1 MASFPL
7 NAWYAAAYD
16 VEVGRALLART
27 VCNQKLVL
35 FRKQDGTVAALE
47 DACWHRLLPLS
58 LGRLEGDEL
67 VCGYHGLVYSSEGLC
82 THMPS
87 QETINPSACVRA
99 FPVLERHRF
108 LWVWPGDPALA
119 DPALVPDLHWN
130 DDPAWAGDGQL
141 ITVQCDYRLVIDNLM
156 DLTHETFVHGSSI
169 GNRAVAEAP
178 FVATHGDRT
187 ATVTRWM
194 ENIEAPPFWAGQIQH
209 ARGYTGPVDRW
220 QIVRFE
226 APCTVSIDVGV
237 APAGSG
243 AVPPRDE
250 RGQFSADAALSDRR
264 QGVNGQVLNTITP
277 ETDGSCHYFWA
288 FARNYC
294 LGEQRLTHELR
305 EGVARIFR
313 EDERVL
319 EAQQRAM
326 VERPGKQ
333 FYNLNI
339 DAGSMWARRLID
351 GLVAREG
358 GQAGAAPPASP
369 TGHPVFPLHSVA

>member
-1 MASFPL
+1 
-7 NAWYAAAYD
+7 
-16 VEVGRALLART
+16 V
-27 VCNQKLVL
+27 
-35 FRKQDGTVAALE
+35 
-47 DACWHRLLPLS
+47 
-58 LGRLEGDEL
+58 
-67 VCGYHGLVYSSEGLC
+67 
-82 THMPS
+82 
-87 QETINPSACVRA
+87 
-99 FPVLERHRF
+99 
-108 LWVWPGDPALA
+108 WVWPGDPSLA

-130 DDPAWAGDGQL
+130 DDPDWAGDGQV
-141 ITVQCDYRLVIDNLM
+141 IPVQCDYRLVIDNLM

-169 GNRAVAEAP
+169 GNRAVAESP

-194 ENIEAPPFWAGQIQH
+194 ENIEAPPFWSAQLQH
-209 ARGYTGPVDRW
+209 ARGYIGAVDRW
-220 QIVRFE
+220 QIIRFG

-237 APAGSG
+237 APAGRG
-243 AVPPRDE
+243 AVPRD
-250 RGQFSADAALSDRR
+250 GGPGDRSG
-264 QGVNGQVLNTITP
+264 GVNGQVLNTITP

-313 EDERVL
+313 EDEKVL
-319 EAQQRAM
+319 EAQQRAID
-326 VERPGKQ
+326 ERPDKT

-358 GQAGAAPPASP
+358 HDAAPPSP
-369 TGHPVFPLHSVA
+369 TGHPVFPLRSVA